1 MTEHSTAVAGPGELL
16 YPGLKTLAGPKSRRT
31 ESSGPR
37 RILVADD
44 DGEFVSLLEQLAG
57 RLGCGVAVARDFETL
72 QIANAENEPEVIF
85 LGLTAGGH
93 DAVEMLRHLS
103 ERRSR
108 AYVVLVGA
116 ADVKVLESAERLG
129 RSRRLSMQPS
139 LKKPVSVPGLRAFL
153 RKVIVTQP
161 NITVEELREG
171 IDEKRFLA
179 FFQPVVDLIAAGNPI
194 LRAEVLAR
202 WDHPFHGMLSA
213 SEFIDAAEGHSVMA
227 ELTTALLVRAL
238 EQASACRDAGLTLPF
253 SLNVSAQSLTDL
265 SLPDTLS
272 EIVAEYGFG
281 NELVTVEVTES
292 AMTEDRLDILEVLTR
307 LRMRGFR
314 LAMDDFGTGYS
325 TLLELVRLP
334 FNEIKID
341 QRFVEK
347 LEIRRESDVV
357 IGSTVSLAHGLGMK
371 VCAEGVESRTSLEFL
386 KRAGCDAAQGRYI
399 QEPVSGED
407 LMTCLRNWGRTGAR
421 QPGFTG
427 ILHSGDAGGWG
438 ARDSE
443 GSDASLL

>member
-1 MTEHSTAVAGPGELL
+1 MEMMSEDTEHATGVVESGEIL
-16 YPGLKTLAGPKSRRT
+16 YPGLKTLASPRT
-31 ESSGPR
+31 ERTGLSGPN
-37 RILVADD
+37 RILIADD
-44 DGEFVSLLEQLAG
+44 DGEFVSLVEQLG
-57 RLGCGVAVARDFETL
+57 SRLGCGVAVARDFETF
-72 QIANAENEPEVIF
+72 QMANTENEPEVIF
-85 LGLTAGGH
+85 LGLTVGGH
-93 DAVEMLRHLS
+93 DAVEMLRYLS
-103 ERRSR
+103 ERRCR
-108 AYVVLVGA
+108 AYIVLIGA

-139 LKKPVSVPGLRAFL
+139 LKKPVSVAGLRAFL

-161 NITVEELREG
+161 TITLDELREG

-179 FFQPVVDLIAAGNPI
+179 FFQPVVDLVAPGNPI

-202 WDHPFHGMLSA
+202 WDHPFHGILSA
-213 SEFIDAAEGHSVMA
+213 SEFIDAAEEHAVMR
-227 ELTTALLVRAL
+227 ELTTALMVRAL
-238 EQASACRDAGLTLPF
+238 EQTSACRDVGLTLPF
-253 SLNVSAQSLTDL
+253 SINVSAQSLSDL
-265 SLPDTLS
+265 TLPDQLTEVVS
-272 EIVAEYGFG
+272 EYGFG
-281 NELVTVEVTES
+281 NDLVTIEVTES

-307 LRMRGFR
+307 LRMKGFR

-334 FNEIKID
+334 FNEIKVD

-386 KRAGCDAAQGRYI
+386 ERAGCDAAQGRYI

-407 LMTCLRNWGRTGAR
+407 LMTCLRNWGRPEAR
-421 QPGFTG
+421 QR
-427 ILHSGDAGGWG
+427 WG
-438 ARDSE
+438 SSQTDPT
-443 GSDASLL
+443 LL